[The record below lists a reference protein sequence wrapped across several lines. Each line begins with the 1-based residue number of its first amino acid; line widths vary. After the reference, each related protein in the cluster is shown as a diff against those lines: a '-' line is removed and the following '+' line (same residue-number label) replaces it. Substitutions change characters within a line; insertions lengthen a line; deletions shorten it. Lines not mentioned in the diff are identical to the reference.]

1 MGRIGGGYGFATGLQ
16 GGTFTFVRRNVKRK
30 IMERCCTQNREHAAG
45 CCGKG
50 GRERIFSGRM
60 GVSLAV
66 LAAGLVLGN
75 VEEVGFFQGGV
86 EFAWYVLAY
95 LPVGLPVWK
104 EAWREIR
111 KGDVFNEFTLMS
123 LASVGA
129 LGIGEYPEAVAVM
142 LFYSIGEAFQERA
155 VDHAKRNISDL
166 LDVRPE
172 TVDVLREGEWRSVHP
187 QEVMVGEVIEVK
199 TGGRVPLDGSLMEG
213 KASFDT
219 AALTGESVP
228 RTIRQDEEVLAGMI
242 VTDRVI
248 RMQVTR
254 PYAESALSRILEMVE
269 HASERKAPAELFIR
283 KFARVYTPAVFGLAV
298 LIVMVPWVWSL
309 THAGFVFEVSEWL
322 YRALVFLVISCPCAL
337 VVSIPLGYFSG
348 IGAASRLGV
357 LFKGGNY
364 LHAITKIDT
373 VVFDKTGTLTK
384 GVFEVQAVETA
395 GGMTAGEVVA
405 WVAAAEQHSTHP
417 IAWAVARYAE
427 RQGIRVAEV
436 ADVEEVAGCG
446 LRAKVGGKEVLAGNT
461 RLLENYGVAYPAEL
475 RAVEGTMVA
484 CAVDGQYAGY
494 LLLADCLKDDAV
506 RAVADLKAAGIREV
520 EILSGDRQ
528 AIVSAFA
535 ARVGVAAAYGDL
547 LPEGKVAHIEALRE
561 AGRRVAFVGDGMN
574 DAPVLALSDVGI
586 AMGGLGSDAAIE
598 TADVVIQTDQ
608 PSRVA
613 TAVRAGRVTLRVVWQ
628 NIVLAFGVKFA
639 VLLLG
644 AWGMATM
651 WEAVFA
657 DVGVAL
663 VAVLNAVRIQ
673 RMIKI

>member
-1 MGRIGGGYGFATGLQ
+1 
-16 GGTFTFVRRNVKRK
+16 
-30 IMERCCTQNREHAAG
+30 MERCCTQNREHAAG

-298 LIVMVPWVWSL
+298 LIVVVPWVWSL
-309 THAGFVFEVSEWL
+309 THDGFVFEVSEWL